1 MGRGRG
7 DLRRRMA
14 HPRGGA
20 APPGPYPPFLTL
32 SPVLG
37 YDIDPA
43 DRIEGDSVNAASVGD
58 TPLGGGSGGTPVN
71 AWPTRVVMQHHMT
84 HVYHS

>member
-1 MGRGRG
+1 
-7 DLRRRMA
+7 MA